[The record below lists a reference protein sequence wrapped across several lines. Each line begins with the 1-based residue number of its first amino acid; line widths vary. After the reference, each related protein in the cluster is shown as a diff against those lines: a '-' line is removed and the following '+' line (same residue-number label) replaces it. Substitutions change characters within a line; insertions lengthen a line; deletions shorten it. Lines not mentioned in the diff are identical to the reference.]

1 MSKTATATQSKAPE
15 RPRPAARSRTAESGR
30 AAERTQQARKP
41 QESKTQQTSKASK
54 TEEASKTRR
63 VENTPQ
69 DRNDVAQPRAS
80 EAQNGT
86 SNGEPA
92 VIEGIK
98 WNAAQGELD
107 PLRRSVMVTE
117 NTNDVQHQPE
127 HVGAAFQSM
136 LEGKKEGIWAM
147 PYLENVARQAWMDEY
162 GKEGSVAADA
172 PQDYLDSWIDAWS
185 GGDTNVPGA
194 RELNE
199 SMAGMGLKTPESTFG
214 SPSKGFDPYT
224 LAPRQKYS
232 NDCGVTA
239 ARSMLR
245 ANGYD
250 ADQDT
255 LFADAKSKGYH
266 NGNAWNGPGQM
277 ANYLKSFGMDAQT
290 EAFSRENID
299 RQLADGKPVVL
310 STYDHY
316 FSISGK
322 DDKGN
327 YILGATGDVVGLG
340 QTASFDRLAGY
351 SSQHTLITSNGMNG
365 TPRQPAHPAEG
376 LGGPSTER
384 PATNPRT
391 LVDGASSNSYAEP
404 SSQGN
409 GSAGA
414 SYTVKPG
421 DTLWDIA
428 QRHGTTYQEI
438 AAQNGIANPDYI
450 LPGQQFTIGGGGG
463 SSNGSSSSS
472 TPAPPAAAAPVG
484 FGEKGYDNSSPG
496 AFLNSVLPYAQQVEQ
511 ETGIPANIM
520 AAIAANETG
529 YGNDKYTHGNNF
541 FGIKAD
547 PGWKG
552 PTTGPLGTWEVYG
565 GQTVNIQDN
574 FRAYTDPADSFRDFA
589 TFLQENPRY
598 AEALKH
604 TDDPAR
610 FIREVH
616 KAGYATDPAWADKIL
631 RIAGSIG

>member
-1 MSKTATATQSKAPE
+1 MSSTTSTATRSKPPE
-15 RPRPAARSRTAESGR
+15 RPRPATPSRTADKGK

-41 QESKTQQTSKASK
+41 QESKPQESRTQQTQQQPKTQQADKA
-54 TEEASKTRR
+54 TRTQDPAPA
-63 VENTPQ
+63 NPQ
-69 DRNDVAQPRAS
+69 DRNDAAQPQA
-80 EAQNGT
+80 GT
-86 SNGEPA
+86 STGEPP
-92 VIEGIK
+92 VIEGLK
-98 WNAAQGELD
+98 WNAAQDEPD

-136 LEGKKEGIWAM
+136 LEGKKEGTWAM

-162 GKEGSVAADA
+162 GQDGSVAADA
-172 PQDYLDSWIDAWS
+172 PQDYLHSWIDAWS

-194 RELNE
+194 KALNE
-199 SMAGMGLKTPESTFG
+199 SMANLGLKTPESTFG
-214 SPSKGFDPYT
+214 SPSQGYDPYS

-322 DDKGN
+322 DDQGN
-327 YILGATGDVVGLG
+327 YILGATGDVVGMG
-340 QTASFDRLAGY
+340 QTASYDRLAGY

-365 TPRQPAHPAEG
+365 TPRQPANPAEG

-384 PATNPRT
+384 PATNPRSLAT
-391 LVDGASSNSYAEP
+391 APSLEANGA
-404 SSQGN
+404 G
-409 GSAGA
+409 GS
-414 SYTVKPG
+414 SYTVKAG

-438 AAQNGIANPDYI
+438 AARNGIANPDYI
-450 LPGQQFTIGGGGG
+450 LPGQQFNLNG
-463 SSNGSSSSS
+463 SSNES
-472 TPAPPAAAAPVG
+472 TEYPKAPAPVG
-484 FGEKGYDNSSPG
+484 FGEKGYDNSSSS
-496 AFLNSVLPYAQQVEQ
+496 AFLNSVLPYAQEVQQ
-511 ETGIPANIM
+511 ETGIPANLM

-552 PTTGPLGTWEVYG
+552 PTTGSLGTWEVYN
-565 GQTVNIQDN
+565 GQTVNIRDN

-598 AEALKH
+598 SEALRH
-604 TDDPAR
+604 TDDPER

-631 RIAGSIG
+631 RIATSLQ